1 MYRRTFFYTICVMLW
16 LLALSSCTRDGSM
29 SGVSTPLQARFDSCI
44 RFIQA
49 HAVDHSAHL
58 DTIGKILQELHD
70 MNPRELT
77 EQQRRQSLT
86 IYKTEAGH
94 YLIANKP
101 DKMLEAVI
109 RGNQQAELQ
118 DDYLA
123 QFNFSSTLVA
133 IYSGWRMHD
142 QARHYIERIRTLLP
156 YQQDTLVMVDGLLT
170 AAGAFCNEEKTDS
183 ALSLIQQTD
192 ALLKANPTL
201 ADRFPPKLHYLY
213 PYVKGWVY
221 ATIPDSATI
230 AIDLLL
236 PLRQQ
241 LESNKQKSTGYEII
255 CFNLGRAYT
264 GLGQS
269 QQAESYYNEAL
280 QLVENKEEITYYDA
294 VNWLMELY
302 RSRDDRTHIMRLFPT
317 WYQMT
322 NDFYKWC
329 TSSQL
334 TAYYVQYHVA
344 EKEQEVQRLTWE
356 LKLRRLAN
364 VLYLVLVCF
373 LLVLCIVGWLFW
385 RRRKR
390 QMRVLFEALIR
401 RHLEW
406 KDTLRMINLQS
417 QLLLEQ
423 ESTESRGDSM
433 PLDKT
438 SATPND
444 DMYETYHRLYQRTL
458 LMMEQ
463 EMPFLNP
470 HFTLDELS
478 RLMCTNRTQMSFCIN
493 RFSHTNFNMWL
504 AEYRVNYLLELYLCR
519 ENPETGI
526 EELSAKAG
534 FPSRTTFYRQFKLI
548 TGLTPLQFSR
558 SMNHITQNEL

>member
-1 MYRRTFFYTICVMLW
+1 MYRRSYVYVMCTLLG
-16 LLALSSCTRDGSM
+16 LLALSSCTRGGSLT
-29 SGVSTPLQARFDSCI
+29 SGSTPLQARFDSCI

-49 HAVDHSAHL
+49 HSVDHVAHL
-58 DTIGKILQELHD
+58 DTIGQILQELHD
-70 MNPRELT
+70 MNPQELT
-77 EQQRRQSLT
+77 EKQRRQSLT

-94 YLIANKP
+94 YLLANQL

-109 RGNQQAELQ
+109 RGKQQAKEQ
-118 DDYLA
+118 DDYLSE
-123 QFNFSSTLVA
+123 FNFCSTLVG
-133 IYSGWRMHD
+133 IYSSWRMHD
-142 QARHYIERIRTLLP
+142 QARHHIERMRALLP
-156 YQQDTLVMVDGLLT
+156 YQRDSLVMVDGLLM
-170 AAGAFCNEEKTDS
+170 AAGAYCNEEKNDS
-183 ALSLIQQTD
+183 ALSLIRLTD
-192 ALLKANPTL
+192 ALLKANPAL
-201 ADRFPPKLHYLY
+201 KDRFPPKLHYFY

-221 ATIPDSATI
+221 STIPDSAAI
-230 AIDLLL
+230 AIELLL
-236 PLRQQ
+236 PLRHQ
-241 LESNKQKSTGYEII
+241 LEEKKRQSAGYEVI
-255 CFNLGRAYT
+255 CFNLGRAFT
-264 GLGQS
+264 GLGQT
-269 QQAESYYNEAL
+269 QRAEAYYNEAL
-280 QLVENKEEITYYDA
+280 QLVENRKDITCYDA

-302 RSRDDRTHIMRLFPT
+302 HSRDDQHLIMRLFPT
-317 WYQMT
+317 WYRLT

-334 TAYYVQYHVA
+334 TAYYVQNYVA

-356 LKLRRLAN
+356 LRLGRMAN
-364 VLYLVLVCF
+364 AFYLMAVCF
-373 LLVLCIVGWLFW
+373 LLTLCIAGWLFW

-390 QMRVLFEALIR
+390 QMRILFEALIR

-406 KDTLRMINLQS
+406 KDTIRAINLQS

-423 ESTESRGDSM
+423 KESEESHDESTPHE
-433 PLDKT
+433 T
-438 SATPND
+438 SAPND

-519 ENPETGI
+519 EKPETAM

-534 FPSRTTFYRQFKLI
+534 FPSRTTFYRQFKQI
-548 TGLTPLQFSR
+548 TGLTPVQFSR
-558 SMNHITQNEL
+558 NLKSEQD